1 MCTVSWLPQDDGYF
15 LCFNRDERRT
25 RAPGRPPVEDQ
36 ADGVRYLA
44 PRDGDF
50 GGTWLAV
57 NEFGLTLCLLNLY
70 RVPGYTPPPT
80 PRSRGLL
87 VLDLARGPTGH
98 AAMSALGSHS
108 LARVQPF
115 SLVAVEPGGPALVA
129 QWDGTTLTGLTH
141 DRPGLI
147 LTSSSVTE
155 PEVGAAR
162 RALFAESPGV
172 TADRLRE
179 LHRSHLPER
188 GRRSVCMHR
197 EDAETQSSS
206 EVTVDEATVSLRHIP
221 DAPCRG
227 TALPSQALTRR
238 HLPSASTR

>member
-1 MCTVSWLPQDDGYF
+1 MCTVSWLPQDDGYL

-25 RAPGRPPVEDQ
+25 RSPGLPPAEDQ
-36 ADGVRYLA
+36 SGSVRYLA

-70 RVPGYTPPPT
+70 RVPGYTPPPA
-80 PRSRGLL
+80 PHSRGLL
-87 VLDLARGPTGH
+87 VLELARSPTGY
-98 AAMSALGSHS
+98 AAMSALGGRA
-108 LARVQPF
+108 LDEVQPF
-115 SLVAVEPGGPALVA
+115 SLVAIEPGGPALVA

-162 RALFAESPGV
+162 RALFAESGV
-172 TADRLRE
+172 VTPDVLRA

-197 EDAETQSSS
+197 EEAETQSFS
-206 EVTVDEATVSLRHIP
+206 EVTVDGDTASLRHIP

-227 TALPSQALTRR
+227 TPLPSLALTRR
-238 HLPSASTR
+238 QLPSVTIR

>member
-15 LCFNRDERRT
+15 LCFNRDERHT
-25 RAPGRPPVEDQ
+25 RAPGQPPTESQ
-36 ADGVRYLA
+36 SSGVRYLA
-44 PRDGDF
+44 PRDGDS

-87 VLDLARGPTGH
+87 VLDLARSPSGY
-98 AAMSALGSHS
+98 AAMSGLGGQALG
-108 LARVQPF
+108 AVQPF

-162 RALFAESPGV
+162 QALFAESGKV
-172 TADRLRE
+172 TADLLRT
-179 LHRSHLPER
+179 LHKSHLPER

-197 EDAETQSSS
+197 EEAETQSFSA
-206 EVTVDEATVSLRHIP
+206 VTVDGATVSLQHIP

-227 TALPSQALTRR
+227 TPLPSLALTRR